1 MALTGLKTRTDSLI
15 CRANRLYRGNMEQSA
30 GPEPA
35 APPFRCADGYLRITP
50 VQPYRTPEGYRQKKL
65 RKLLGVL
72 VLVALLGLAV
82 WAVISSGIIRRVM

>member
-1 MALTGLKTRTDSLI
+1 MALSEIKTRKDSLI
-15 CRANRLYRGNMEQSA
+15 CRANRLYRGDMEHSA

-65 RKLLGVL
+65 RKLIGVLALILLLGV
-72 VLVALLGLAV
+72 AV
-82 WAVISSGIIRRVM
+82 WAVISSGVIRHVM